1 MGASDA
7 EVLALERIAAL
18 GWSATESVRL
28 GGWLLRAS
36 RGFTGRANS
45 VLPLGG
51 PGQPVDD
58 AVAHCARWYADR
70 GLPLKFQVP
79 LLSDDALD
87 TRLGE
92 HGLAVVDVVR
102 VLVCDVADLVADRGG
117 PEVRV
122 RPEPTAQWLAGY
134 HYRGGDLPPHAV
146 EVIGRGADLGFAM
159 VPGDGGQPL
168 AVARGSVDEGW
179 LGITAVEVAP
189 SARRQGLGAAVTRGL
204 ARWAAAR
211 GAGSAYLQ
219 VAVENTA
226 GAGLYA
232 ALGFAEHHRYQYRV
246 AVQP

>member
-1 MGASDA
+1 MGTSDA
-7 EVLALERIAAL
+7 EVLALDRIAAL

-58 AVAHCARWYADR
+58 AIAYCARWYADR

-79 LLSDDALD
+79 LLSDDAPD

-134 HYRGGDLPPHAV
+134 HDRGGDLPPHAV
-146 EVIGRGADLGFAM
+146 EV
-159 VPGDGGQPL
+159 
-168 AVARGSVDEGW
+168 
-179 LGITAVEVAP
+179 AP
-189 SARRQGLGAAVTRGL
+189 SARGAD
-204 ARWAAAR
+204 
-211 GAGSAYLQ
+211 SAYLQ

-226 GAGLYA
+226 GAGRYA

>member
-7 EVLALERIAAL
+7 EVLALERVAAL
-18 GWSATESVRL
+18 GWLATETAGL
-28 GGWLLRAS
+28 GDWLLRAS

-51 PGQPVDD
+51 PGRPVDD
-58 AVAHCARWYADR
+58 AIAHCARWYADR
-70 GLPLKFQVP
+70 GLPLRFQVP
-79 LLSDDALD
+79 LLSDDSLD
-87 TRLGE
+87 ARLGE

-102 VLVCDVADLVADRGG
+102 VLVCDVAALAAEPGG

-122 RPEPTAQWLAGY
+122 LPQPTPQWLAGY

-146 EVIGRGADLGFAM
+146 EVIGRGDALGFAM

-168 AVARGSVDEGW
+168 AIARGSVTEGW

-211 GAGSAYLQ
+211 GAQSVYLQ
-219 VAVENTA
+219 VAVENDA

-232 ALGFAEHHRYQYRV
+232 TLGFTEHHRYQYRV

>member
-7 EVLALERIAAL
+7 EVLALERVAAL
-18 GWSATESVRL
+18 GWLATETVEL

-45 VLPLGG
+45 VLPLGD
-51 PGQPVDD
+51 PGRPVDD
-58 AVAHCARWYADR
+58 AIAHCARWYAER
-70 GLPLKFQVP
+70 GLPLRFQVP
-79 LLSDDALD
+79 LLSDDTLD
-87 TRLGE
+87 TRLDE

-102 VLVCDVADLVADRGG
+102 VLVCDVAALAADRGG
-117 PEVRV
+117 PEVQV
-122 RPEPTAQWLAGY
+122 LPEPTSQWLAGY
-134 HYRGGDLPPHAV
+134 HYRGGELPSHAV
-146 EVIGRGADLGFAM
+146 DVIGRGDALGFAL
-159 VPGDGGQPL
+159 VPGDGGRPL
-168 AVARGSVDEGW
+168 AVARGSVSEGW

-211 GAGSAYLQ
+211 GTESAYLQ

-232 ALGFAEHHRYQYRV
+232 ALGFAEHHRYQYRL
-246 AVQP
+246 AVRP